1 MHDPNFDQT
10 RPIYLQLMEDIMSRA
25 VRGELKP
32 GDKIPSARDFAQEKL
47 VNPNTVVRAY
57 QELERIG
64 FIQTRRGLGSF
75 ITEDYSRIQEAREDL
90 ASQAIERLLQE
101 LRKLGMD
108 NEAIEHLV
116 HKKLE
121 TSA

>member
-75 ITEDYSRIQEAREDL
+75 ITDDYTRIDAAREDL

-108 NEAIEHLV
+108 NHAIETLV
-116 HKKLE
+116 QKKLE
-121 TSA
+121 SSS

>member
-1 MHDPNFDQT
+1 MHDPNFDQN
-10 RPIYLQLMEDIMSRA
+10 RPIYLQLMEDIMGRA

-57 QELERIG
+57 QELERVG

-75 ITEDYSRIQEAREDL
+75 ITEDFSRIQEAREDL

-108 NEAIEHLV
+108 NQGIQALVQKKMEAG
-116 HKKLE
+116 
-121 TSA
+121 A

>member
-75 ITEDYSRIQEAREDL
+75 ITDDYTRIDAAREDL

-108 NEAIEHLV
+108 NQAIEALV
-116 HKKLE
+116 QKKLE
-121 TSA
+121 SSS

>member
-57 QELERIG
+57 QELERVG

-108 NEAIEHLV
+108 NQAIENLV
-116 HKKLE
+116 QKKLE

>member
-57 QELERIG
+57 QELERLG

-108 NEAIEHLV
+108 NEAIEALV